1 MLEDLQLFS
10 MTQKTMDWLA
20 RRQSVLAENVANAN
34 TPGYR
39 SKDLKPLSFKD
50 TLTQPATAVQATVT
64 NPVHVAATIEKPL
77 ANDTAKD
84 RRPEESKPDGNTV
97 LLEEQMEKIGQVK
110 SRYELAASLFQKN
123 LGMIKTAI
131 GRGGN
136 SG

>member
-10 MTQKTMDWLA
+10 MAQKTMDWLA

-39 SKDLKPLSFKD
+39 GKDLKPLSFKD
-50 TLTQPATAVQATVT
+50 TLSQPATTVQAAVT

-131 GRGGN
+131 GRGG
-136 SG
+136 SSA